1 MFKLLI
7 ILIATQQCI
16 DICEGFEI
24 QPRIINGDVSN
35 PSDFPYFANVRG
47 SIYSCGGALI
57 SDRYFLLFL
66 QLSHKTSS
74 ILRSLSIWNCI
85 KLPTDGLWR
94 QAIAY
99 DVVSRSM
106 YTSEFVPMAH
116 SIGLLPLIRSTSTCC
131 WKTQSIPMFPISVS
145 LDYFA
150 KNGFNEFHVWRLF
163 SYCCQIA
170 HHFHFQ

>member
-66 QLSHKTSS
+66 QLSMEFTQNKLNLKITFYLELYKIAHRWVVTAGHC
-74 ILRSLSIWNCI
+74 LRRRI
-85 KLPTDGLWR
+85 PV
-94 QAIAY
+94 
-99 DVVSRSM
+99 DVYLGIRPNGTFHRVITVDPLNQHMLLENTINSYVSDIG
-106 YTSEFVPMAH
+106 EF
-116 SIGLLPLIRSTSTCC
+116 
-131 WKTQSIPMFPISVS
+131 
-145 LDYFA
+145 
-150 KNGFNEFHVWRLF
+150 RLF
-163 SYCCQIA
+163 RKKWI
-170 HHFHFQ
+170 